1 MLRTSQRDNT
11 ITTPKWGDFNPSH
24 LQGYLPSKI
33 VEMLGTSSM
42 FKMPMFSAFAA
53 DISNGSESELNIM
66 YRT

>member
-1 MLRTSQRDNT
+1 MGQSSFASF
-11 ITTPKWGDFNPSH
+11 TTNHND

-42 FKMPMFSAFAA
+42 LKMPMFSAYAA

-66 YRT
+66 HRT